1 MTEISAAAAPEEV
14 VDRRPHPE
22 GGEHGSHPTDVQY
35 IIIAAILAVLTAI
48 EVSISYIK
56 SLGDAAA
63 PLLLI
68 LAATKFAM
76 VAAFFMHLRFDNR
89 VLRRLFLTG
98 IILAIIVYIVVL
110 FMFGVLGTGTGG

>member
-1 MTEISAAAAPEEV
+1 MSEV
-14 VDRRPHPE
+14 ATSTHDAEVDRRPHPE
-22 GGEHGSHPTDVQY
+22 GGEHGSHPTDGQY
-35 IIIAAILAVLTAI
+35 ILIALILAGLTAI
-48 EVSISYIK
+48 EVAISYIK

-63 PLLLI
+63 PLLVA
-68 LAATKFAM
+68 LAATKFFM

-110 FMFGVLGTGTGG
+110 FMFGVFGTGTGG

>member
-1 MTEISAAAAPEEV
+1 MIKRYSREWSVAAA
-14 VDRRPHPE
+14 
-22 GGEHGSHPTDVQY
+22 
-35 IIIAAILAVLTAI
+35 
-48 EVSISYIK
+48 
-56 SLGDAAA
+56 LG
-63 PLLLI
+63 LLLLV

-110 FMFGVLGTGTGG
+110 FMFGVFGTGTGG